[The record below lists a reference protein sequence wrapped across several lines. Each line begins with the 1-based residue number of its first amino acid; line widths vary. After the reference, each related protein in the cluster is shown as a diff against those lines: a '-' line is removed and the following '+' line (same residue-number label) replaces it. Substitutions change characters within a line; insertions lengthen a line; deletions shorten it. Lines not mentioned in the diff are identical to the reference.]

1 MSEQIIL
8 PQELTLE
15 TNADEFSNVIEK
27 ARTAHQSYIIKQQTR
42 DLENAIEYYI
52 EAIRMDSRVSEPY
65 YRLASLMYEKG
76 QISVETAIDQCKTA
90 ITLEPDNANA
100 HIYMG
105 YFLSMADN
113 FKDAQK
119 EFSLAIKSANFNSAR
134 PRLFLSNLIRQEM
147 LVEGKTF
154 TGMLKYVYYLLS
166 GSMLLVCDKAA
177 IKMMIESF
185 MDNISVFSYK
195 TIGET
200 FERAKMF
207 NNAFKTYS
215 AAMENTKHGEIFYK
229 KMGDLSV
236 NGQDMMSAY
245 HCYRKALEE
254 TPYNREIL
262 IKMATLLQSAFPDR
276 VDEAIDYY
284 NRLLEFNIDN
294 DKIYYELGHL
304 YMRKNDKLNAVSAFK
319 LALSYDENNPYY
331 NNSLAYSYVR
341 AELYDDAIEYYQ
353 RAIKLNPD
361 AKWTSIVCHALGAV
375 YGEVKGNFD
384 AAEATYQAG
393 LVLDSSNYDLLLSLG
408 DLMMVKRE
416 LDRAIRAYCDGIT
429 VCPDNFMAYAKAGL
443 ALWEKDYVEESV
455 VSFHKSIDLNPNFE
469 ISQNNLGVVYL
480 DGLTAPQEALGYFLR
495 AVELNPNYTLA
506 YFNAARSYQALG
518 ENREAAE
525 YYQRAMDLNRITGEL
540 DENDIKTRLHELFE

>member
-1 MSEQIIL
+1 MSKQVIL
-8 PQELTLE
+8 SKELSLNDT
-15 TNADEFSNVIEK
+15 TDEFFETIEK
-27 ARTAHQSYIIKQQTR
+27 ARFAHQNYIIKQQIV

-52 EAIRMDSRVSEPY
+52 DAIRINSRISEPY

-76 QISVETAIDQCKTA
+76 QISLETAIDQCKTA
-90 ITLEPDNANA
+90 ITLEPDNVNA

-113 FKDAQK
+113 FTDAKK
-119 EFSLAIKSANFNSAR
+119 EFSFAIKSDNFNSAR

-147 LVEGKTF
+147 LVEGKSI
-154 TGMLKYVYYLLS
+154 TGMLKYIYYLLS
-166 GSMLLVCDKAA
+166 GSMLLFCDKSA

-185 MDNISVFSYK
+185 VDNISVFSYK

-207 NNAFKTYS
+207 DNAYKTYCT
-215 AAMENTKHGEIFYK
+215 AMEKTHHGEIFYK

-236 NGQDMMSAY
+236 NGKDMMSAY
-245 HCYRKALEE
+245 HCYKKALEE
-254 TPYNREIL
+254 TPFNREIL
-262 IKMATLLQSAFPDR
+262 IKIATLIQSAFPDR
-276 VDEAIDYY
+276 IDEAIDYY

-319 LALSYDENNPYY
+319 LALQYDENNPYY
-331 NNSLAYSYVR
+331 NNSLAYSYLR
-341 AELYDDAIEYYQ
+341 AELFDDAIEYYQ

-361 AKWTSIVCHALGAV
+361 AKWTSIVCHALGSV
-375 YGEVKGNFD
+375 YAEIKGNFD
-384 AAEATYQAG
+384 AAEATFHAG
-393 LVLDSSNYDLLLSLG
+393 LVLDSTNYDLLLSLG
-408 DLMMVKRE
+408 DLMMAKRD
-416 LDRAIRAYCDGIT
+416 LDRAIRAYCDGIK

-443 ALWEKDYVEESV
+443 ALWEKDYIEESV
-455 VSFHKSIDLNPNFE
+455 ISFHKSIDLNPNFD
-469 ISQNNLGVVYL
+469 ISQNNIGVVYL
-480 DGLTAPQEALGYFLR
+480 DGLTSPKEALGYFLR

-506 YFNAARSYQALG
+506 YFNSARAYQALG
-518 ENREAAE
+518 ENKKSAE
-525 YYQRAMDLNRITGEL
+525 YYQMALDLNKITNEL

>member
-1 MSEQIIL
+1 MSEQTIL
-8 PQELTLE
+8 HQELMLS

-76 QISVETAIDQCKTA
+76 QISLETAIDQCKTA
-90 ITLEPDNANA
+90 ITLEPENANA

-119 EFSLAIKSANFNSAR
+119 EFSLAIKSASFNSAR

-147 LVEGKTF
+147 LVEGKTI
-154 TGMLKYVYYLLS
+154 TGMFKYIYYLLS
-166 GSMLLVCDKAA
+166 GSMLLFCDKAA
-177 IKMMIESF
+177 IRMMIESLV
-185 MDNISVFSYK
+185 DNISVFSYRA
-195 TIGET
+195 IGET
-200 FERAKMF
+200 FEKAKMF
-207 NNAFKTYS
+207 NNAYKTYS
-215 AAMENTKHGEIFYK
+215 AAMEITKHGEIFYK

-236 NGQDMMSAY
+236 TGQDMMSAY
-245 HCYRKALEE
+245 HCYKKALRE
-254 TPYNREIL
+254 TPDNREIL

-276 VDEAIDYY
+276 IDEAIDYY

-304 YMRKNDKLNAVSAFK
+304 YMRKNDKLNSISAFK
-319 LALSYDENNPYY
+319 LALQYDENNPYY
-331 NNSLAYSYVR
+331 NNSLAYSFLR
-341 AELYDDAIEYYQ
+341 ADLYDDAIEYYQ

-375 YGEVKGNFD
+375 YAEVKGNFD
-384 AAEATYQAG
+384 AAEATFQAG

-408 DLMMVKRE
+408 DLMMVKHD

-429 VCPDNFMAYAKAGL
+429 ACPDNFMAYAKAGL
-443 ALWEKDYVEESV
+443 ALWEKDYIEEAV

-495 AVELNPNYTLA
+495 AIELNPNYTLA
-506 YFNAARSYQALG
+506 YFNAARSYHALG
-518 ENREAAE
+518 ENKQAAE
-525 YYQRAMDLNRITGEL
+525 YYQMSMDLNKITNEL
-540 DENDIKTRLHELFE
+540 DENDIKSRLHELFE